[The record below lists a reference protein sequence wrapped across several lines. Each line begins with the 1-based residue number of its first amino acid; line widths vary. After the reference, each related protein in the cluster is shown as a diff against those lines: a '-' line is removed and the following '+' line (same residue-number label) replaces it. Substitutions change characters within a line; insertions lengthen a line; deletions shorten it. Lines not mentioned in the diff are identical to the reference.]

1 MYFLDTQSG
10 RLDATEEQIAII
22 DAARSTKDNL
32 LINALAGA
40 AKSTTLQFLCKYITG
55 VPILSLAFNKKIAD
69 ELQAKLPGHVECR
82 TLNALG
88 HRVWA
93 AATSRRLTLNDK
105 KMFELTKQYAETL
118 KGKEKEEFYE
128 FFGDILRSLGWAKST
143 GYIPPGKFHH
153 ATRLLNREEFTAVLE
168 YNQFDSRVPDFIL
181 DAIDSI
187 LTDSINLAYS
197 GTIDFN
203 DQIYMSTLFG
213 GTFPSFPL
221 VMVDETQ
228 DLSPLNHVML
238 KKLAK
243 TRLIAVGDPW
253 QSIYGF
259 RGAKRGG
266 MQAIKEAFNMAE
278 FTLSVSFRC
287 PQNVVR
293 LAHERVPHMKWAP
306 WAKEGSVEFP
316 GEWSASDIP
325 DDAAII
331 CRNNAPLFKLAL
343 DLIKAGRGIKL
354 LGADIGPNLVKLLKK
369 LGDEKLSGDDL
380 HNAIDRWKSAT
391 LQSARNPGSV
401 EDRAECLHVFAE
413 AGGDLRGAILY
424 AERLFATSGPIQLM
438 TGHKSKGLEFTN
450 VFFLDP
456 WRLPSKY
463 AINEDQMDQE
473 LNLKYVIQTRSKSRL
488 VHVDMDKFRG

>member
-1 MYFLDTQSG
+1 MSQTKLTPTDEQLVIINAAKDT
-10 RLDATEEQIAII
+10 
-22 DAARSTKDNL
+22 KNNL

-40 AKSTTLQFLCKYITG
+40 AKTTTLQMICEKVTEI
-55 VPILSLAFNKKIAD
+55 PILSVCFNKKIAD
-69 ELQAKLPGHVECR
+69 ELSSKLPSHVECR
-82 TLNALG
+82 TLNSLG
-88 HRVWA
+88 HRVWGA
-93 AATSRRLTLNDK
+93 AIGRRLTLSDK

-118 KGKEKEEFYE
+118 KGKDKEEFYE
-128 FFGDILRSLGWAKST
+128 FFGDILRSLSWAKSS

-153 ATRLLNREEFTAVLE
+153 ATHLVDRDDFRAILE
-168 YNQFDSRVPDFIL
+168 YNQWDSQVPDFVMS
-181 DAIDSI
+181 AIDSI
-187 LTDSINLAYS
+187 LTDSIQMAYA

-203 DQIYMSTLFG
+203 DQIYMPTLFG

-228 DLSPLNHVML
+228 DLSPLNHIML
-238 KKLAK
+238 KKLARQ
-243 TRLIAVGDPW
+243 RLIAVGDPW

-259 RGAKRGG
+259 RGAKRGV
-266 MQAIKEAFNMAE
+266 MQAIKETFSMSE

-287 PQNVVR
+287 PQEVVK
-293 LAHERVPHMKWAP
+293 LAHSRVPHMKWAP
-306 WAKEGSVEFP
+306 WAKEGSVEFLDH
-316 GEWSASDIP
+316 WSSADVP
-325 DDAAII
+325 DHAAVI

-354 LGADIGPNLVKLLKK
+354 VGADIGPNLIKLLKK
-369 LGDEKLSGDDL
+369 LGDERLSGDDL

-401 EDRAECLHVFAE
+401 EDRAECLHIFAE
-413 AGGDLRGAILY
+413 AGGDLKGAILY

-438 TGHKSKGLEFTN
+438 SGHKSKGLEFDT

-463 AINEDQMDQE
+463 ATNDDQLDQE
-473 LNLKYVIQTRSKSRL
+473 FNLRYVIQTRAKNRL
-488 VHVDMDKFRG
+488 VHVDLDKFGG